1 MMKAL
6 AITARAES
14 QPISTTEVARPQCA
28 PDEILVRNQ
37 FVGVNKGDAIRRKR
51 ALFPADA
58 NPPFIL
64 GFEGAGEVV
73 AVGSDV
79 QSFSVRDTVGYL
91 VPRGA
96 FAEFIALKASLAF
109 RKPESVAAETLAA
122 SCCIGLTAIGLLDSV
137 DDALGKTILVHGG
150 TGSVGSTLLQIGQ
163 VTGLRMF
170 ATVSTASDMDALSK
184 PSGGFYSL
192 DHGDFA
198 DGVLTQTG
206 GQGVEVIFDCLGQA
220 VLSGNMKVIRPH
232 GTIFYYGSA
241 SGHASF
247 PGAEV
252 LMRSLRIQGFVVF
265 DCAAD
270 AEKWERMKRQFSANL
285 ADKVILPEVRVIEP
299 SQLTAVMD
307 AIDARQ
313 LRGRVVVDMRN
324 L

>member
-1 MMKAL
+1 MKAL
-6 AITARAES
+6 AITARAEN
-14 QPISTTEVARPQCA
+14 QPISVTEVPRPQCA

-51 ALFPADA
+51 ALFPVDAD
-58 NPPFIL
+58 PPFIL
-64 GFEGAGEVV
+64 GFEGAGKVV
-73 AVGSDV
+73 AVGSNV
-79 QSFSVRDTVGYL
+79 QSFSVGDTVGYL

-96 FAEFIALKASLAF
+96 FAEFISLRASLAF
-109 RKPESVAAETLAA
+109 RKPESVAAEILAA
-122 SCCIGLTAIGLLDSV
+122 SCCIGLTAIGLLDSI
-137 DDALGKTILVHGG
+137 DDALSKTILVHGG
-150 TGSVGSTLLQIGQ
+150 TGSVGSTLLQIGKA
-163 VTGLRMF
+163 TGLNML
-170 ATVSTASDMDALSK
+170 ATVSMASDMGVLSK
-184 PSGGFYSL
+184 PNGGLYSL
-192 DHGDFA
+192 EYGDFG
-198 DGVLTQTG
+198 DKVLTQTG

-220 VLSGNMKVIRPH
+220 VLSGNMKAIRSH

-247 PGAEV
+247 PGAEI

-270 AEKWERMKRQFSANL
+270 AGKWERMKRQFTANL
-285 ADKVILPEVRVIEP
+285 ADKVILPAVRVIEP
-299 SQLTAVMD
+299 SQLTEVMD